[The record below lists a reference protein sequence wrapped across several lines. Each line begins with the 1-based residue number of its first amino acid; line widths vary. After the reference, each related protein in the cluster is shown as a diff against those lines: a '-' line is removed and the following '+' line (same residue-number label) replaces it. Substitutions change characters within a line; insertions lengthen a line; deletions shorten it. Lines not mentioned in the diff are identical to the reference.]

1 MQSENNKFGT
11 NDNIYMRNNNPIPNP
26 VPYTVRT
33 ENSPLGNLPLDVSK
47 DLNEFSKFFVTIGF
61 DNFRNIHCCEKCFPS
76 FDFMIYGELPDGD
89 KKLIFTCSK
98 HNQFCKC
105 CDNCIITYF
114 CLCDYVCCNSIV
126 FQMDYRRNNKTFYTQ
141 GLNIQRGCYCCK
153 CHCCSCC
160 CCCGCCPPS
169 ILNLRENVDPDNPDF
184 NVGIKKGR
192 TSKYGCLLT
201 DKVVSYFSQEGM
213 KGPSI
218 RAGCCTGCICCDC
231 SDIIMDIEDGNGG
244 SIGKILIPNGCNSEK
259 VKGMCCHLP
268 RRYYEINISQNITS
282 EQKFQIIADVVHFSL
297 AY

>member
-1 MQSENNKFGT
+1 
-11 NDNIYMRNNNPIPNP
+11 
-26 VPYTVRT
+26 
-33 ENSPLGNLPLDVSK
+33 
-47 DLNEFSKFFVTIGF
+47 
-61 DNFRNIHCCEKCFPS
+61 
-76 FDFMIYGELPDGD
+76 
-89 KKLIFTCSK
+89 
-98 HNQFCKC
+98 
-105 CDNCIITYF
+105 
-114 CLCDYVCCNSIV
+114 
-126 FQMDYRRNNKTFYTQ
+126 MDYRRNNKTFYTQ
-141 GLNIQRGCYCCK
+141 GLNIQKGCYCCK
-153 CHCCSCC
+153 CHCCTCC
-160 CCCGCCPPS
+160 CCCCSCPAS
-169 ILNLRENVDPDNPDF
+169 ILYLRENVDPDNPDF

-268 RRYYEINISQNITS
+268 RPYYEINISQNITS

>member
-1 MQSENNKFGT
+1 MNSEANVLGRNQ
-11 NDNIYMRNNNPIPNP
+11 NVNMENNNPIT
-26 VPYTVRT
+26 YAVRT
-33 ENSPLGNLPLDVSK
+33 ENSPFGNLPLDVTK
-47 DLNEFSKFFVTIGF
+47 DLNEFSKFFVAITF
-61 DNFRNIHCCEKCFPS
+61 DSFRSMHCCEKCLPS
-76 FDFMIYGELPDGD
+76 LDFMIYGELPDGD
-89 KKLIFTCSK
+89 KKLLFTCSK
-98 HNQFCKC
+98 HNEFCKC
-105 CDNCIITYF
+105 CDNCIITCF

-126 FQMDYRRNNKTFYTQ
+126 FQMDYKRNNQTFYTQ
-141 GLNIQRGCYCCK
+141 GLNIQKGCYCCK
-153 CHCCSCC
+153 CNCCFCC

-169 ILNLRENVDPDNPDF
+169 HLYLRENVDPNNPDF

-192 TSKYGCLLT
+192 TTKIDCCLA
-201 DKVVSYFSQEGM
+201 DKTVSYFPQEDM

-218 RAGCCTGCICCDC
+218 RAKCCSGCCCDC

-268 RRYYEINISQNITS
+268 RPYYEINISQNITS